1 MEEPDLTEPET
12 ESGYS
17 DVAWAESRRGFWERR
32 AWENLAEEDTGGSE
46 AQLRCFRGFSYQD
59 AKGPR
64 EVCSRLHA
72 LCRQWLK
79 PERHTKAE
87 MLDLVV
93 LEQFL
98 AVLPMEMELW
108 VRECGAESSAQAVAL
123 AEGFLLSHA
132 EQQKQKEEIG
142 MELGKR
148 TAAFPEPEEPPLDI
162 QQRTEMQWIMQEGDK
177 GYEMNLWPNSRVS
190 PGSMERT
197 AIQPDQGLVTFE
209 EVAVRFSEEEW
220 ALLDVDQ
227 RSLHRDVIED
237 TCGIVASLGAM
248 RKGESNDEK
257 ERMQT
262 TAEQAG
268 VQKSGFPESVGSHKI
283 SLLEECC
290 TGRENN
296 IFLCW
301 AENPT
306 GISSAGVPI
315 GEHET
320 KELFQDS
327 ECGKTF
333 KRKVD
338 VVVHQRTDTEGK
350 CFPCSVCGRSFCQ
363 CQSLTEH
370 QMNHEGNKLYECSDC
385 GKSFVPDNRLTFY
398 KTPNVGEKLYKCF
411 ECEKSL
417 RGSEILIERE
427 QTHMREESYKY
438 NECEKGL
445 RESEILTERQR
456 MHVREEPYR
465 YNECEKSLRESEILT
480 EWEQTHVRE
489 EPYKYNKFEKSLRES
504 EILTDREQPHVR
516 EEPYKYTE
524 CEKSLRESKI
534 LTEQEQTHVRE
545 EPYKYNECEKS
556 LRESC
561 KLAVDTRTHSGEVS
575 YKFTGKSFIQEDGLA
590 VHPRIH
596 SEENLYRCFECGSG
610 NILPNHQRTHTG
622 EKLYKCLQCG
632 NILTEAGMAGKV
644 PSLATPGMLK
654 KRRSISLATKM
665 EIIRRVEA
673 GERKS
678 RVAQSLG
685 LAQSTLKT
693 ILNQSDKIKSSVQN
707 CSAVTVGI
715 LTRTRHSVIEKM
727 ERLLSIWVEEM
738 RQHRVPVSQL
748 AIQHKAL
755 SLFHQLK
762 AQGHGGTTETFV
774 ASRGW
779 FHKFKKRAR
788 IHSVRFIGEGPS
800 ADIQTANSSPGSN
813 V

>member
-1 MEEPDLTEPET
+1 MDEPDLAEPET
-12 ESGYS
+12 ERGYS
-17 DVAWAESRRGFWERR
+17 DVSWAERRGSFWERR
-32 AWENLAEEDTGGSE
+32 AWENLAEEDTGGSK

-87 MLDLVV
+87 ILDLVV

-98 AVLPMEMELW
+98 AILPVEMERW
-108 VRECGAESSAQAVAL
+108 VRECGAESSSQAVAL
-123 AEGFLLSHA
+123 AEGFILSHTE
-132 EQQKQKEEIG
+132 EQKHREVE
-142 MELGKR
+142 MELDKR
-148 TAAFPEPEEPPLDI
+148 TTAFAEPEKSPLDI
-162 QQRTEMQWIMQEGDK
+162 QQSTEIQWIMQEDDK
-177 GYEMNLWPNSRVS
+177 GDEMNLWPCSRAS
-190 PGSMERT
+190 PDTMERIV
-197 AIQPDQGLVTFE
+197 IQPDQGLVSFE

-220 ALLDVDQ
+220 ALLDADQ
-227 RSLHRDVIED
+227 RALHRDVIEE
-237 TCGIVASLGAM
+237 TRGIVASLGAM
-248 RKGESNDEK
+248 RKNKSKDEQ
-257 ERMQT
+257 ERPQSTSEQTGMQ
-262 TAEQAG
+262 
-268 VQKSGFPESVGSHKI
+268 KCGFPESVGSHKI

-301 AENPT
+301 AENLT
-306 GISSAGVPI
+306 GISSAGVPT

-327 ECGKTF
+327 ECGETF
-333 KRKVD
+333 KWRVD
-338 VVVHQRTDTEGK
+338 AVVHQRADTEGK
-350 CFPCSVCGRSFCQ
+350 YFLCPGCGRSFCQ

-370 QMNHEGNKLYECSDC
+370 QINHEGDKPYECSDC
-385 GKSFVPDNRLTFY
+385 GKSFIPDNRLTTC
-398 KTPNVGEKLYKCF
+398 KTPNMGENLYKCL
-411 ECEKSL
+411 ECERSS
-417 RGSEILIERE
+417 RECNMLIE
-427 QTHMREESYKY
+427 Q
-438 NECEKGL
+438 
-445 RESEILTERQR
+445 ERT
-456 MHVREEPYR
+456 HVREEPYQ
-465 YNECEKSLRESEILT
+465 YNECEKSFRESDMLIERERTHVREEPYQYNECEKSFRESDMLI
-480 EWEQTHVRE
+480 EREQTHVRE
-489 EPYKYNKFEKSLRES
+489 EPY
-504 EILTDREQPHVR
+504 Q
-516 EEPYKYTE
+516 
-524 CEKSLRESKI
+524 
-534 LTEQEQTHVRE
+534 
-545 EPYKYNECEKS
+545 YNECEKS
-556 LRESC
+556 FRESDMLIERERMHIREEPYQYNECEKSFRESC
-561 KLAVDTRTHSGEVS
+561 KLAVDTRTQSGEAP
-575 YKFTGKSFIQEDGLA
+575 YKFMGKSFIQADGLA
-590 VHPRIH
+590 VHPRIN
-596 SEENLYRCFECGSG
+596 SGENLYKCFECGSG

-632 NILTEAGMAGKV
+632 NILTEAGMAGNI
-644 PSLATPGMLK
+644 PSLATPGMSK

-665 EIIRRVEA
+665 EIIQRVEA

-762 AQGHGGTTETFV
+762 AQGHGGATETFV

-788 IHSVRFIGEGPS
+788 IHSVRFISEGPS
-800 ADIQTANSSPGSN
+800 TDVQTANSSPDSN